1 MIKVMLQSGDIP
13 ACGGQDVAGLSKF
26 REDITPSI

>member
-13 ACGGQDVAGLSKF
+13 ACGGQDGADLSKF
-26 REDITPSI
+26 REDIT